1 METRLGKVFLL
12 VLLFL
17 FGVSWVSA
25 LGKKQSR
32 QIYCIL
38 LIGACAAMCYITL
51 YSRSGYKDRAVQLV
65 PFLTFSEAMN
75 ILPLNLAPYLKDGK
89 LTLREMLLAVN
100 FSFQFI
106 GLNILLFV
114 PFGYLQKKLFGHK
127 KGMWV
132 IMQGMLFSLLIE
144 VIQYS
149 FCLGWF
155 DIDDVI
161 CNTLGTCVGCVSC
174 VATNWLY
181 LKVQAHPVGKN
192 QRNRDSSI

>member
-1 METRLGKVFLL
+1 MKTKLGKIFVIAILFLL
-12 VLLFL
+12 GAPWVSVLEHKRSRRIYSVLLAGICVVMF
-17 FGVSWVSA
+17 
-25 LGKKQSR
+25 
-32 QIYCIL
+32 
-38 LIGACAAMCYITL
+38 YITL
-51 YSRSGYKDRAVQLV
+51 FSRSFSSDRAVQLV

-127 KGMWV
+127 KGVWV

-174 VATNWLY
+174 MATNRL
-181 LKVQAHPVGKN
+181 LAKVQAHPVGKN
-192 QRNRDSSI
+192 QRKRDRSI